1 MAEERITTRVGAVVV
16 AAGAGTRFGA
26 GAAPKQFQPVLGLP
40 LVVHAVRAVLAS
52 EKVARLVVVL
62 PEEGFESWQAD
73 LGPHL
78 GPEGGRVSCCPG
90 GASRQESTSRGL
102 EALDARFE
110 EEEGAV
116 ADLVAVHDGARP
128 APPLSL
134 VEEVI
139 EAARRHGAA
148 IPGCRP
154 PDTLWSVTG
163 DGRVERLV
171 DRDHTVAVQTPQCF
185 RRSLLTESLAR
196 AKEAGLSGTDEASL
210 VRAAGHPVR
219 VVEGSHRNLKV
230 TRPAD
235 LEVARS
241 LLGGASGMPRLGF
254 GFDAHRFG
262 TTGTLQLGGIAFPGV
277 PSLEG
282 HSDGDAVLHALT
294 DAILGA
300 VAGPDIGALFPSS
313 DPALRGAA
321 SERFVRRALE
331 IAARAGYGPGQVDLT
346 VVAERPRLAPRIEE
360 MRGRLGGMLGIAPG
374 AVGLKATTTDGMGF
388 TGRGEGL
395 VAKAL
400 VRLDPHPR
408 VPEPAPPRG

>member
-1 MAEERITTRVGAVVV
+1 MRVGAVVV
-16 AAGAGTRFGA
+16 AAGSGTRFGV
-26 GAAPKQFQPVLGLP
+26 GDIPKQFQPVLGLP
-40 LVVHAVRAVLAS
+40 LVVHSVRAVLAS
-52 EKVARLVVVL
+52 RKVARLVVVL
-62 PEEGFESWQAD
+62 PEGGFESWQAD

-78 GPEGGRVSCCPG
+78 DPEGGRVSCCPG

-110 EEEGAV
+110 AEEGAV

-154 PDTLWSVTG
+154 PDTLWRVTG
-163 DGRVERLV
+163 DGNVESLV

-185 RRSLLTESLAR
+185 RRSVLKESLAR
-196 AKEAGLSGTDEASL
+196 AETAGLSGTDEASL

-219 VVEGSHRNLKV
+219 VVGGSPRNLKV
-230 TRPAD
+230 TRPTD
-235 LEVARS
+235 LEVART
-241 LLGGASGMPRLGF
+241 LLGGVTGMPRIGF

-262 TTGTLQLGGIAFPGV
+262 TTGTLRLGGIAFPGV

-313 DPALRGAA
+313 DPELRGAA
-321 SERFVRRALE
+321 SARFVRRALE
-331 IAARAGYGPGQVDLT
+331 IAVRAGYGPGQVDLT
-346 VVAERPRLAPRIEE
+346 IIAERPRLAPRIEE
-360 MRGRLGGMLGIAPG
+360 MRQRLGGMLGIATD

-395 VAKAL
+395 AAKAL
-400 VRLDPHPR
+400 VRLDPR
-408 VPEPAPPRG
+408 SAVPEPALPPG

>member
-1 MAEERITTRVGAVVV
+1 MRVGAVVV
-16 AAGAGTRFGA
+16 AAGSGTRFG
-26 GAAPKQFQPVLGLP
+26 GGTAPKQFQPILGLP
-40 LVVHAVRAVLAS
+40 LVVHSVRAVLAS
-52 EKVARLVVVL
+52 EKVVRLVVVL
-62 PEEGFESWQAD
+62 PEGEFESWRAD
-73 LGPHL
+73 LRPHL
-78 GPEGGRVSCCPG
+78 DPEGGRVSYCPG
-90 GASRQESTSRGL
+90 GASRQESTARGL

-139 EAARRHGAA
+139 EAALRHGAA

-154 PDTLWSVTG
+154 PDTLWRVAG
-163 DGRVERLV
+163 DGNVESLV

-185 RRSLLTESLAR
+185 RRNLLRESLAR
-196 AKEAGLSGTDEASL
+196 AEDAGLSGTDEASL

-219 VVEGSHRNLKV
+219 VVEGSPWNLKV

-235 LEVARS
+235 LEVART
-241 LLGGASGMPRLGF
+241 LLGGATGMPRLGF

-262 TTGTLQLGGIAFPGV
+262 TTGTLRLGGIAFPGV
-277 PSLEG
+277 PALEG

-321 SERFVRRALE
+321 SERFVQRALE
-331 IAARAGYGPGQVDLT
+331 IAIRAGYGPGQVDLT
-346 VVAERPRLAPRIEE
+346 IIAERPRLAPRIEE
-360 MRGRLGGMLGIAPG
+360 MRGRVGGMLGITPD

-395 VAKAL
+395 AAKAL
-400 VRLDPHPR
+400 VRLDPR
-408 VPEPAPPRG
+408 VPGTASPPG

>member
-1 MAEERITTRVGAVVV
+1 MRVGAVVV
-16 AAGAGTRFGA
+16 AAGSGIRFGA
-26 GAAPKQFQPVLGLP
+26 GAAPKQFQPILGLP
-40 LVVHAVRAVLAS
+40 LVVHSVRAVLAS
-52 EKVARLVVVL
+52 RKVARLVVVL
-62 PEEGFESWQAD
+62 PERGFESWQAD

-90 GASRQESTSRGL
+90 GVSRQESTARGL
-102 EALDARFE
+102 AALDARFE
-110 EEEGAV
+110 EAEGAV

-154 PDTLWSVTG
+154 PDTLWRVTG
-163 DGRVERLV
+163 DGKVENLV

-185 RRSLLTESLAR
+185 RRSVLKESLAW
-196 AKEAGLSGTDEASL
+196 AEEAGLRGTDEASL

-219 VVEGSHRNLKV
+219 VVEGSPRNLKV
-230 TRPAD
+230 TRPTD
-235 LEVARS
+235 LEVART
-241 LLGGASGMPRLGF
+241 LLGGVTAMPRIGF

-277 PSLEG
+277 PALEG

-313 DPALRGAA
+313 DPELRGAA

-331 IAARAGYGPGQVDLT
+331 VAARAGHGPGQVDLT
-346 VVAERPRLAPRIEE
+346 IIAERPRLAPRIEE
-360 MRGRLGGMLGIAPG
+360 MRQRLGGMLGVAPD

-400 VRLDPHPR
+400 VRLDPQSR
-408 VPEPAPPRG
+408 ILEPASPPG

>member
-1 MAEERITTRVGAVVV
+1 MRVGAVVV
-16 AAGAGTRFGA
+16 AAGSGIRFGA
-26 GAAPKQFQPVLGLP
+26 GAAPKQFQPILGLP
-40 LVVHAVRAVLAS
+40 LVVHSVRAVLAS
-52 EKVARLVVVL
+52 RKVARLVVVL
-62 PEEGFESWQAD
+62 PERGFESWQAD
-73 LGPHL
+73 LSPHL

-90 GASRQESTSRGL
+90 GASRQESTARGL

-110 EEEGAV
+110 EAEGAV

-154 PDTLWSVTG
+154 PDTLWRVTG
-163 DGRVERLV
+163 DGEVESLV

-185 RRSLLTESLAR
+185 RRSVLKESLAR
-196 AKEAGLSGTDEASL
+196 AEEAGLRGTDEASL

-219 VVEGSHRNLKV
+219 VVEGSPRNLKV
-230 TRPAD
+230 THPTD
-235 LEVARS
+235 LEVAGT
-241 LLGGASGMPRLGF
+241 LLGGVAAMPRIGF

-313 DPALRGAA
+313 DPELRGAA
-321 SERFVRRALE
+321 SERFVRRALAV
-331 IAARAGYGPGQVDLT
+331 AARAGYGPGQVDLT
-346 VVAERPRLAPRIEE
+346 IIAERPRLAPRIEE
-360 MRGRLGGMLGIAPG
+360 MRERLGGLLAVAPD

-395 VAKAL
+395 AAKAL
-400 VRLDPHPR
+400 VRLDPR
-408 VPEPAPPRG
+408 SRILEPASPPG

>member
-1 MAEERITTRVGAVVV
+1 MRVGAVVV
-16 AAGAGTRFGA
+16 AAGSGTRFGA

-40 LVVHAVRAVLAS
+40 LVVHSVRAVLAS
-52 EKVARLVVVL
+52 ERVARLVVVL
-62 PEEGFESWQAD
+62 PEEGFESWRAD
-73 LGPHL
+73 LRPYL

-102 EALDARFE
+102 DALDARFE

-128 APPLSL
+128 APPQSL

-154 PDTLWSVTG
+154 PDTLWRVSG
-163 DGRVERLV
+163 DGNVEALV
-171 DRDHTVAVQTPQCF
+171 DREQTVAVQTPQCF
-185 RRSLLTESLAR
+185 RRGLLRESLAR
-196 AKEAGLSGTDEASL
+196 AEEAGLSGTDEASL

-219 VVEGSHRNLKV
+219 VVEGSPRNLKV
-230 TRPAD
+230 TRPSD
-235 LEVARS
+235 LEVARTF
-241 LLGGASGMPRLGF
+241 LGGASGMPRLGF

-262 TTGTLQLGGIAFPGV
+262 TRGTLQLGGIAFPGV
-277 PSLEG
+277 PALEG

-294 DAILGA
+294 DAVLGG

-313 DPALRGAA
+313 DPELRGAA

-331 IAARAGYGPGQVDLT
+331 VAAGAGYRPGQVDLT
-346 VVAERPRLAPRIEE
+346 IIAERPRLAPRIEE
-360 MRGRLGGMLGIAPG
+360 MRQRLGDLLGIAPG

-395 VAKAL
+395 AAKAL
-400 VRLDPHPR
+400 VRLDPWPR
-408 VPEPAPPRG
+408 DPEPASPPG

>member
-1 MAEERITTRVGAVVV
+1 MRVGAVVV
-16 AAGAGTRFGA
+16 AAGSGTRFGA

-40 LVVHAVRAVLAS
+40 LVVHSVRAVLAS
-52 EKVARLVVVL
+52 ERVARLVVVL
-62 PEEGFESWQAD
+62 PEEGFDSWQAD
-73 LGPHL
+73 LRPHL
-78 GPEGGRVSCCPG
+78 GPEGERVSYCRG

-102 EALDARFE
+102 EALDERFE

-154 PDTLWSVTG
+154 PDTLWRVAR
-163 DGRVERLV
+163 DGNVESLV

-185 RRSLLTESLAR
+185 RRGLLKESLAR
-196 AKEAGLSGTDEASL
+196 AEEAGLSGTDEASL

-219 VVEGSHRNLKV
+219 VVEGSPRNLKV

-235 LEVARS
+235 LEIART
-241 LLGGASGMPRLGF
+241 LLGGVWGMPRLGF

-262 TTGTLQLGGIAFPGV
+262 TAGTLQLGGISFPGV

-331 IAARAGYGPGQVDLT
+331 VAAHAGYGPGQADLT
-346 VVAERPRLAPRIEE
+346 IIAERPRLAPRIEE
-360 MRGRLGGMLGIAPG
+360 MRGRIGGMLGIAPD

-395 VAKAL
+395 AAKAL
-400 VRLDPHPR
+400 VRLDPSPR
-408 VPEPAPPRG
+408 DPEPASPPG

>member
-1 MAEERITTRVGAVVV
+1 MRVGAVVV
-16 AAGAGTRFGA
+16 AAGSGTRFGA
-26 GAAPKQFQPVLGLP
+26 GAPKQFQPVLGLP
-40 LVVHAVRAVLAS
+40 LVVHSVRAVLAS
-52 EKVARLVVVL
+52 DKVARLVVVL
-62 PEEGFESWQAD
+62 PEDGFESWRAD

-78 GPEGGRVSCCPG
+78 SPEGDRVSYCPG

-102 EALDARFE
+102 AALDARFE

-128 APPLSL
+128 APPLAL

-154 PDTLWSVTG
+154 PDTLWRVAG
-163 DGRVERLV
+163 DGNVESLV
-171 DRDHTVAVQTPQCF
+171 DRDRTVAVQTPQCF
-185 RRSLLTESLAR
+185 RRGLLRESLAR
-196 AKEAGLSGTDEASL
+196 AEESGLSGTDEASL

-219 VVEGSHRNLKV
+219 VVEGSPRNLKV

-235 LEVARS
+235 LDVGRT
-241 LLGGASGMPRLGF
+241 LLGGVSGMPRLGF

-262 TTGTLQLGGIAFPGV
+262 TTGTLQLGGIPFPGV

-313 DPALRGAA
+313 DPALRGAP

-331 IAARAGYGPGQVDLT
+331 LAARAGYGPGQVDLT
-346 VVAERPRLAPRIEE
+346 IIAERPRLAPRIEE
-360 MRGRLGGMLGIAPG
+360 MRRRVGDMLGIAPD

-395 VAKAL
+395 AAKAL
-400 VRLDPHPR
+400 VRLDPR
-408 VPEPAPPRG
+408 TQGPEPSPPPG

>member
-1 MAEERITTRVGAVVV
+1 MRVGAVVV
-16 AAGAGTRFGA
+16 AAGSGTRFGG

-40 LVVHAVRAVLAS
+40 LVVHSVRAVLAS
-52 EKVARLVVVL
+52 DKVARLVVVL
-62 PEEGFESWQAD
+62 PEEGFESWRAD

-78 GPEGGRVSCCPG
+78 DPERGRVSYCPG
-90 GASRQESTSRGL
+90 GASRQESTARGL

-110 EEEGAV
+110 EECGAV
-116 ADLVAVHDGARP
+116 AELIAVHDGARP
-128 APPLSL
+128 APPPAL

-154 PDTLWSVTG
+154 PDTLWRVAD
-163 DGRVERLV
+163 DGNVESLV
-171 DRDHTVAVQTPQCF
+171 DRDRTVAVQTPQCF
-185 RRSLLTESLAR
+185 RRGLLRESLAR
-196 AKEAGLSGTDEASL
+196 AEEAGLSGTDEASL

-219 VVEGSHRNLKV
+219 VVEGSPRNLKV
-230 TRPAD
+230 TRPVD
-235 LEVARS
+235 LEVART
-241 LLGGASGMPRLGF
+241 LLAGATGMPRFGF

-277 PSLEG
+277 PALVG

-321 SERFVRRALE
+321 SERFVWRALE

-346 VVAERPRLAPRIEE
+346 IIAERPRLAPRIDE
-360 MRGRLGGMLGIAPG
+360 MRQRIGGMLGIAPD

-395 VAKAL
+395 ATQAL
-400 VRLDPHPR
+400 ARLDPRPR
-408 VPEPAPPRG
+408 DPEPASAPE

>member
-1 MAEERITTRVGAVVV
+1 MRVGAIVV
-16 AAGAGTRFGA
+16 AAGSGTRFGG

-40 LVVHAVRAVLAS
+40 LVVHSVRAMLAS
-52 EKVARLVVVL
+52 AKVARLVVVL
-62 PEEGFESWQAD
+62 PAGGFESWQAD
-73 LGPHL
+73 LSPHL

-110 EEEGAV
+110 REDGAV

-139 EAARRHGAA
+139 EVAGRHGAA

-154 PDTLWSVTG
+154 PDTLWRVTG
-163 DGRVERLV
+163 DGHVESLV
-171 DRDHTVAVQTPQCF
+171 DRDRTVAVQTPQCF
-185 RRSLLTESLAR
+185 RRSLLRESLAR
-196 AKEAGLSGTDEASL
+196 AEEAGLSGTDEASL

-219 VVEGSHRNLKV
+219 VVEGSPGNLKV

-235 LEVARS
+235 LEVART

-313 DPALRGAA
+313 DPELRGAA

-331 IAARAGYGPGQVDLT
+331 LAARAGYGPGQVDLT
-346 VVAERPRLAPRIEE
+346 VIAERPRLAPRIGE
-360 MRGRLGGMLGIAPG
+360 MRQRLGGMLGIAPD

-400 VRLDPHPR
+400 VRLDPA
-408 VPEPAPPRG
+408 PAPTRG

>member
-1 MAEERITTRVGAVVV
+1 MRVGAVVV
-16 AAGAGTRFGA
+16 AAGSGTRFGA
-26 GAAPKQFQPVLGLP
+26 GAAPKQFQPLLGLP
-40 LVVHAVRAVLAS
+40 LVVHSVRAVLAS
-52 EKVARLVVVL
+52 ERVARLVVVL

-73 LGPHL
+73 LRPHL
-78 GPEGGRVSCCPG
+78 GPWGGRVSCCPG
-90 GASRQESTSRGL
+90 GASRQESTARGL
-102 EALDARFE
+102 ETLDARFAE
-110 EEEGAV
+110 ADGAPC
-116 ADLVAVHDGARP
+116 DLVAVHDGARP
-128 APPLSL
+128 APPLPL

-154 PDTLWSVTG
+154 PDTLWRVGG
-163 DGRVERLV
+163 DGNVESLV
-171 DRDHTVAVQTPQCF
+171 DRDRTVAVQTPQCF
-185 RRSLLTESLAR
+185 RRSLLRESLAR
-196 AKEAGLSGTDEASL
+196 AEEAGLSGTDEASL

-219 VVEGSHRNLKV
+219 VVEGSPRNLKV
-230 TRPAD
+230 TRPTD
-235 LEVARS
+235 LEVART

-294 DAILGA
+294 DAILGG

-313 DPALRGAA
+313 DPELRGAA

-331 IAARAGYGPGQVDLT
+331 VAARAGYGPGQVDLT
-346 VVAERPRLAPRIEE
+346 VIAERPRLAPRIEE
-360 MRGRLGGMLGIAPG
+360 MRQRLGDLLGIAPD

-395 VAKAL
+395 AAKAL
-400 VRLDPHPR
+400 VRLDPRSRP
-408 VPEPAPPRG
+408 PEPPSPPG

>member
-1 MAEERITTRVGAVVV
+1 MRVGAVVV
-16 AAGAGTRFGA
+16 AAGSGTRFGA
-26 GAAPKQFQPVLGLP
+26 GAAPKQFQPLLGLP
-40 LVVHAVRAVLAS
+40 LVVHSVRAVLAS
-52 EKVARLVVVL
+52 GSVARLVLVL
-62 PEEGFESWQAD
+62 PEEGFESWQAE
-73 LGPHL
+73 LRPHL

-90 GASRQESTSRGL
+90 GASRQESTARGL
-102 EALDARFE
+102 EALDARFVE
-110 EEEGAV
+110 AEGAV

-128 APPLSL
+128 APPLPL

-154 PDTLWSVTG
+154 PDTLWRVGG
-163 DGRVERLV
+163 DGNVESLV
-171 DRDHTVAVQTPQCF
+171 DRDRTVAVQTPQCF
-185 RRSLLTESLAR
+185 RRSLLRESLAR
-196 AKEAGLSGTDEASL
+196 AEEAGLSGTDEASL

-219 VVEGSHRNLKV
+219 VVEGSPRNLKV
-230 TRPAD
+230 TRPTD
-235 LEVARS
+235 LEVART
-241 LLGGASGMPRLGF
+241 LLGAASGMPRLGF

-262 TTGTLQLGGIAFPGV
+262 TRGTLQLGGIPFPGV
-277 PSLEG
+277 PALEG

-294 DAILGA
+294 DAILGG

-331 IAARAGYGPGQVDLT
+331 VAARAGYGPGQVDLT
-346 VVAERPRLAPRIEE
+346 VIAERPRLAPRIEE
-360 MRGRLGGMLGIAPG
+360 MRRRLGDLLGIAPD

-395 VAKAL
+395 AAKAL
-400 VRLDPHPR
+400 VRLDPR
-408 VPEPAPPRG
+408 SRFPEPPSPPG

>member
-1 MAEERITTRVGAVVV
+1 MRVGAVVV
-16 AAGAGTRFGA
+16 AAGSGTRFGA
-26 GAAPKQFQPVLGLP
+26 GAAPKQFQPLLGLP
-40 LVVHAVRAVLAS
+40 LVVHSVRAVLAS
-52 EKVARLVVVL
+52 ERVARLVVVL

-73 LGPHL
+73 LRPHL
-78 GPEGGRVSCCPG
+78 DPEGGRVSCCPG
-90 GASRQESTSRGL
+90 GASRQESTARGL
-102 EALDARFE
+102 DALDARFA
-110 EEEGAV
+110 EEEGA
-116 ADLVAVHDGARP
+116 ACDLVAVHDGARP
-128 APPLSL
+128 APPLPL

-139 EAARRHGAA
+139 ETARRHGAA

-154 PDTLWSVTG
+154 PDTLWRIGG
-163 DGRVERLV
+163 DGNVESLV
-171 DRDHTVAVQTPQCF
+171 DRDRTVAVQTPQCF
-185 RRSLLTESLAR
+185 RRSLLRESLAR
-196 AKEAGLSGTDEASL
+196 AEEAGLSGTDEASL

-219 VVEGSHRNLKV
+219 VVEGSPRNLKV
-230 TRPAD
+230 TRPTD

-262 TTGTLQLGGIAFPGV
+262 TRGTLQLGGIAFPGV
-277 PSLEG
+277 PALEG

-294 DAILGA
+294 DAILGG

-331 IAARAGYGPGQVDLT
+331 VAARAGYGPGQVDLT
-346 VVAERPRLAPRIEE
+346 VIAERPRLAPRIEE
-360 MRGRLGGMLGIAPG
+360 MRQRLGDLLGIAPD

-395 VAKAL
+395 AAKAL
-400 VRLDPHPR
+400 VRLDPR
-408 VPEPAPPRG
+408 SRLPEPPSPPG

>member
-1 MAEERITTRVGAVVV
+1 MRVGAVVV
-16 AAGAGTRFGA
+16 AAGSGARFGA

-40 LVVHAVRAVLAS
+40 LVVHSVRAVLAS
-52 EKVARLVVVL
+52 ARVARLVVVL
-62 PEEGFESWQAD
+62 PEGGFESWQAD

-78 GPEGGRVSCCPG
+78 RPEGSRVSCCPG

-110 EEEGAV
+110 EAEGAF

-128 APPLSL
+128 APPRSL
-134 VEEVI
+134 VEDVI
-139 EAARRHGAA
+139 EAAGRHGAA

-154 PDTLWSVTG
+154 PDTLWRVTG
-163 DGRVERLV
+163 DGAVESLV
-171 DRDHTVAVQTPQCF
+171 DRDRTVAVQTPQCF
-185 RRSLLTESLAR
+185 RRSLLRESLAR
-196 AKEAGLSGTDEASL
+196 AADAGLSGTDEASL

-219 VVEGSHRNLKV
+219 VVEGSPRNLKV
-230 TRPAD
+230 THAAD
-235 LEVARS
+235 LEVART
-241 LLGGASGMPRLGF
+241 LLGGASGMPRIGF

-262 TTGTLQLGGIAFPGV
+262 TAGTLQLGGVAFPGV
-277 PSLEG
+277 PPLEG

-300 VAGPDIGALFPSS
+300 VAGPDIGGLFPSS

-331 IAARAGYGPGQVDLT
+331 VAARAGYGPGQVDLT
-346 VVAERPRLAPRIEE
+346 IIAERPRVAPRIEE
-360 MRGRLGGMLGIAPG
+360 MRQRLGGMLGIAPDL
-374 AVGLKATTTDGMGF
+374 VGLKATTTDGMGF

-395 VAKAL
+395 AAKAL
-400 VRLDPHPR
+400 VRLDPR
-408 VPEPAPPRG
+408 SRGPEPSPPPG

>member
-1 MAEERITTRVGAVVV
+1 MRVGAVVV
-16 AAGAGTRFGA
+16 AAGAGTRFGV

-40 LVVHAVRAVLAS
+40 LVVHSVRAVLAS
-52 EKVARLVVVL
+52 ERVARLVVVL
-62 PEEGFESWQAD
+62 PEKGFESWQAE

-78 GPEGGRVSCCPG
+78 GPEGSRVSCCPG
-90 GASRQESTSRGL
+90 GASRQESTARGL
-102 EALDARFE
+102 EALDARFG

-154 PDTLWSVTG
+154 PDTLWRVTG
-163 DGRVERLV
+163 GGNVESLV
-171 DRDHTVAVQTPQCF
+171 DRDRTVAVQTPQCF
-185 RRSLLTESLAR
+185 RRSVLKESLVR
-196 AKEAGLSGTDEASL
+196 AEEAGLRGTDEASL

-219 VVEGSHRNLKV
+219 VVEGSPRNLKV
-230 TRPAD
+230 TRPTD
-235 LEVARS
+235 LEVART
-241 LLGGASGMPRLGF
+241 LLGGISGMPRIGF

-313 DPALRGAA
+313 DPELRGAA

-331 IAARAGYGPGQVDLT
+331 VAARAGYGPGQVDLT
-346 VVAERPRLAPRIEE
+346 IIAERPRLAPRIEE
-360 MRGRLGGMLGIAPG
+360 MRRRLGGLLAVAPD

-395 VAKAL
+395 AAKAL
-400 VRLDPHPR
+400 VRLDPR
-408 VPEPAPPRG
+408 SGVPEPASAPG

>member
-1 MAEERITTRVGAVVV
+1 MRVGAVVV
-16 AAGAGTRFGA
+16 AAGSGDRFGG
-26 GAAPKQFQPVLGLP
+26 GAVPKQFRRVLGLP
-40 LVVHAVRAVLAS
+40 LVVHSVRAVLAS
-52 EKVARLVVVL
+52 ARVGRLVVVL
-62 PEEGFESWQAD
+62 PEEGFESWQTD
-73 LGPHL
+73 LRGHL
-78 GPEGGRVSCCPG
+78 GSEGGRVSYCPG
-90 GASRQESTSRGL
+90 GASRQDSTSRGL

-110 EEEGAV
+110 EAEGAV

-128 APPLSL
+128 APPRSL

-154 PDTLWSVTG
+154 PDTLWRVTG
-163 DGRVERLV
+163 DGHAESLV

-185 RRSLLTESLAR
+185 RRSLLRESLAR
-196 AKEAGLSGTDEASL
+196 AERTGLRGTDEASL

-219 VVEGSHRNLKV
+219 VVDGSPRNLKV
-230 TRPAD
+230 TRPTD
-235 LEVARS
+235 LEVAET
-241 LLGGASGMPRLGF
+241 LLGGTSGMPRLGF

-277 PSLEG
+277 AALEG

-313 DPALRGAA
+313 DPKFRGAA
-321 SERFVRRALE
+321 SDRFVRRALE
-331 IAARAGYGPGQVDLT
+331 IAAHAGVEPGQVDLT
-346 VVAERPRLAPRIEE
+346 IIAERPRLAPRIEE
-360 MRGRLGGMLGIAPG
+360 MRQRLGGMLGIAPN

-395 VAKAL
+395 AAKAL
-400 VRLDPHPR
+400 VRLDPRPR
-408 VPEPAPPRG
+408 FGGAGSPPG

>member
-1 MAEERITTRVGAVVV
+1 VAEERITMRVGAVVV
-16 AAGAGTRFGA
+16 AAGSGTRFGG

-40 LVVHAVRAVLAS
+40 LVVHSVRAVLAS
-52 EKVARLVVVL
+52 EKVVRLVVVL
-62 PEEGFESWQAD
+62 PEGEFESWRAD
-73 LGPHL
+73 LRPHL
-78 GPEGGRVSCCPG
+78 DPEGGRVSYCPG
-90 GASRQESTSRGL
+90 GASRQESTARGL

-134 VEEVI
+134 VEKVI

-154 PDTLWSVTG
+154 PDTLWRVAG
-163 DGRVERLV
+163 DGHVDSLV

-185 RRSLLTESLAR
+185 RRNLLRESLAR
-196 AKEAGLSGTDEASL
+196 AEDAGLSGTDEASL

-219 VVEGSHRNLKV
+219 VVEGSPRNLKV

-235 LEVARS
+235 LEVART
-241 LLGGASGMPRLGF
+241 LLGGATGMPRLGF

-262 TTGTLQLGGIAFPGV
+262 TTGTLRLGGIAFPGV
-277 PSLEG
+277 PALEG

-321 SERFVRRALE
+321 SERFVQRALE
-331 IAARAGYGPGQVDLT
+331 IAIRAGYGPGQVDLT
-346 VVAERPRLAPRIEE
+346 IIAERPRLAPRIEE
-360 MRGRLGGMLGIAPG
+360 MRGRVGGMLGIAPD

-395 VAKAL
+395 AAKAL
-400 VRLDPHPR
+400 VRLDPR
-408 VPEPAPPRG
+408 VPGTASPPG